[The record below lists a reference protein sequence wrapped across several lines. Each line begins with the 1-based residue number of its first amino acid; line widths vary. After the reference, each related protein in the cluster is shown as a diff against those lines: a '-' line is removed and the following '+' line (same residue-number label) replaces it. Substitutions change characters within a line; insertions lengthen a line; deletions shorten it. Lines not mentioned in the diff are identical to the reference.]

1 MDTLTSAAAS
11 GIRARVESLDM
22 LANNIANASSP
33 GFKTDRES
41 FSLYLSQEATDSPAG
56 TTPTVQPVIERQWT
70 DFTQGSMT
78 PTGNQLDLALSGK
91 GFFVAS
97 APSGPV
103 YTRDGSFQLSTQ
115 GQLQTMDG
123 YPIQGQDGKPIQ
135 VDSSKPVDIGPDG
148 MVRQDGQDIS
158 QISVVD
164 FQDPAAL
171 AKQGNNYFRID
182 VSTAQPMPGASAQ
195 IQQGK
200 IEGANSQ
207 PAESAVRLVSVMR
220 QFESLQKALAIGN
233 EMNREVVT
241 DVAKVTS

>member
-11 GIRARVESLDM
+11 GIRARVETLDM
-22 LANNIANASSP
+22 LANNIANSSSP

-41 FSLYLSQEATDSPAG
+41 FSVYLSPEAANSPDG
-56 TTPTVQPVIERQWT
+56 TVPTVQPVIQRQWT
-70 DFTQGSMT
+70 DFAQGSIT

-91 GFFVAS
+91 GFFVAN

-103 YTRDGSFQLSTQ
+103 YTRDGSLQLSKQ
-115 GQLQTMDG
+115 GELQTMDG
-123 YPIQGQDGKPIQ
+123 YPIQGQDGNPIQ
-135 VDSSKPVDIGPDG
+135 LDSSKAVDIGPDG

-158 QISVVD
+158 QISIVD
-164 FQDPAAL
+164 FPDPATL
-171 AKQGNNYFRID
+171 AKQGNNYFRIN
-182 VSTAQPMPGASAQ
+182 VSTAQPVPAAGAQ

-233 EMNREVVT
+233 EMDREAVT